1 MAIEVGKRQDLDKDP
16 RLSNPQDDFYGKFEE
31 FAMFKCSFYMCF
43 RCSKPYFGG
52 LIDCGAANEA
62 NIKKEDLICGKCS
75 AEMVGAGVKS
85 CDIHKTDFIDY
96 KCKYC
101 CNVAL
106 FFCFG
111 TTHYCKPC
119 HD

>member
-1 MAIEVGKRQDLDKDP
+1 
-16 RLSNPQDDFYGKFEE
+16 
-31 FAMFKCSFYMCF
+31 MFKCTFYKCH
-43 RCSKPYFGG
+43 RCDEPYFGG
-52 LIDCGAANEA
+52 LVDCGAANDA
-62 NIKKEDLICGKCS
+62 NIKAEDLVCGKCS

-85 CDIHKTDFIDY
+85 CDIHGTQYIDY